1 MTSAMRVLVVYC
13 HPVEDSFCSA
23 LHRTVVATLRAQGHE
38 VDDCDLY
45 AEGFDPVLGRE
56 ERLAYN
62 DPPDN
67 LRAVRPYVDRVMQ
80 AQGLVF
86 VFPVWNFGL
95 PAMLKGF
102 IDRVFVPGVS
112 FHMDARGRISPG
124 LTHLRHVHA
133 VVTYGVPRWKAW
145 WLGDA
150 PRAVILR
157 FFKRLT
163 GGAAEVG
170 YLARYH
176 LNVARREDLER
187 FVLRVRDA
195 MADIE

>member
-1 MTSAMRVLVVYC
+1 MRVLVIYC
-13 HPVEDSFCSA
+13 HPVEESYCSA
-23 LHRTVVATLRAQGHE
+23 LHRAVVDALAGQGHE

-45 AEGFDPVLGRE
+45 AEGFNPVLSRQ

-62 DPPDN
+62 DPGDN
-67 LRAVRPYVDRVMQ
+67 LREVRPYVERVLR
-80 AQGLVF
+80 AEALVF

-112 FHMDARGRISPG
+112 FHMDDGGRIVPG
-124 LTHLRHVHA
+124 LTHLRHVQA
-133 VVTYGVPRWKAW
+133 VATYGVPRWKAW

-150 PRAVILR
+150 PRATIQR

-163 GGAAEVG
+163 GGGAHVG
-170 YLARYH
+170 YHARYH
-176 LNVARREDLER
+176 LNVTPRTELER
-187 FVLRVRDA
+187 FMLKVSHVMKELH
-195 MADIE
+195 

>member
-1 MTSAMRVLVVYC
+1 MRVLVVYC
-13 HPVEDSFCSA
+13 HPVEDSFGGA
-23 LHRTVVATLRAQGHE
+23 LHRAVVGTLESRGHQ

-45 AEGFDPVLGRE
+45 AEHFNPVLSRE
-56 ERLAYN
+56 ERLIYN
-62 DPPDN
+62 DPPNN
-67 LRAVRPYVDRVMQ
+67 LLDARPYVERLMRAQ
-80 AQGLVF
+80 ALVF

-102 IDRVFVPGVS
+102 IDRVLVPGVS
-112 FHMDARGRISPG
+112 FHMDGHGRIAPG
-124 LTHLRHVHA
+124 LVHLRYVHA
-133 VVTYGVPRWKAW
+133 VTTYGVPRWKAW

-163 GGAAEVG
+163 GGQAMVKYHAH
-170 YLARYH
+170 YH

-187 FVLRVRDA
+187 FMVRVQDA
-195 MADIE
+195 MAELR

>member
-1 MTSAMRVLVVYC
+1 MRVLVVYC
-13 HPVEDSFCSA
+13 HPVEDSYCGA
-23 LHRTVVATLRAQGHE
+23 LHRTVVRTLVDQGHE

-45 AEGFDPVLGRE
+45 AEGFNPVLSRE
-56 ERLAYN
+56 ERLVYN

-67 LRAVRPYVDRVMQ
+67 LRDARAYADRVMQ
-80 AQGLVF
+80 AQALVF

-112 FHMDARGRISPG
+112 FHMDEGGRISPG

-133 VVTYGVPRWKAW
+133 VTTYGVPRWKAW

-163 GGAAEVG
+163 GGGATVN
-170 YLARYH
+170 YHARYH
-176 LNVARREDLER
+176 LNVARRVDLER
-187 FVLRVRDA
+187 FMLRVQDA
-195 MADIE
+195 MTELH